1 MPRKSTGSTTSKS
14 RKTRS
19 PRKRNDNVDQDILEA
34 GSSVE
39 SSEGFYDD
47 AGRRDYKEI
56 ITELISNPAVKYVAS
71 GIATALLTRMA
82 NKMATRYPEIST
94 FIKEN
99 LDDLEG
105 KIGEF
110 SREFK
115 GESAR
120 H

>member
-1 MPRKSTGSTTSKS
+1 MPRKSTGSNTSKS
-14 RKTRS
+14 RKTKA
-19 PRKRNDNVDQDILEA
+19 PRKRDVVEA
-34 GSSVE
+34 GFAE
-39 SSEGFYDD
+39 RYYDD
-47 AGRRDYKEI
+47 SGRRDYREI

-105 KIGEF
+105 KFGEF